1 MPGLGMWLLSL
12 NSMWEKTSQQETES
26 KREKPAAE
34 CWQNAREGLAH
45 SKVGGLQKE
54 PPSQREE

>member
-1 MPGLGMWLLSL
+1 MWLLSL